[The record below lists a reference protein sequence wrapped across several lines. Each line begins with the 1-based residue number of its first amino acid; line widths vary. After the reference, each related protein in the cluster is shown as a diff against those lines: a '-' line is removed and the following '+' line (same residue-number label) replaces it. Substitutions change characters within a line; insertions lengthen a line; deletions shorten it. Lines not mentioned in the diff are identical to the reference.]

1 MTYQKAPKADLDTL
15 KELTKTQKEIDA
27 MTDEELKQLNA
38 KVEAFASEEVRRMRW
53 FLMDFYEPLNY
64 AYRRYK
70 ELRKDAKEK
79 HPFWRSKGAFELVL
93 LELPYPVTKF
103 TQGFHIFVGDTG
115 KHLLSLEI
123 FFDKE
128 GRIKTSTWYRVYIKT
143 KIRTPEEQAAYDEE
157 IRLKVE
163 EDNKKQFLRNCD
175 RFGIKASE
183 YGTEVPSES
192 DDGVYKLVGCYPRNK
207 KMPLKLQFTHN
218 TDESKN
224 AIYSAKIEFY
234 TRLKKLAKQKSKGD
248 R

>member
-1 MTYQKAPKADLDTL
+1 MRKVESDTETLNRL
-15 KELTKTQKEIDA
+15 KKTQAQIDA
-27 MTDEELKQLNA
+27 LTDEELELLN
-38 KVEAFASEEVRRMRW
+38 KEVEDFASSEAQKLRW
-53 FLMDFYEPLNY
+53 FVLEHREFLQY
-64 AYRRYK
+64 AYKRYK
-70 ELRKDAKEK
+70 QLRKDSKEK

-93 LELPYPVTKF
+93 LELPYPVKRF
-103 TQGFHIFVGDTG
+103 TQGFNIMVGDTSE
-115 KHLLSLEI
+115 HLFALEI
-123 FFDKE
+123 KFDKD
-128 GRIKTSTWYRVYIKT
+128 GFLRTSTWYRYYKKT
-143 KIRTPEEQAAYDEE
+143 EIRTPEEQAAYDEE

-175 RFGIKASE
+175 RLGIKASE

-192 DDGVYKLVGCYPRNK
+192 DDGVYKLIGCYPRNK

-218 TDESKN
+218 SDESKN